1 MAGSKARKPDGTSAQ
16 LQTGR
21 RAGKRSRKDEPEH
34 TSQPEPGADGNVD
47 GHGTV
52 PSGPIAAT
60 PAHRF
65 TQRMTCQSLKKNG
78 ADIIQCQSCI
88 ERRNDS
94 GGCRFAGFR
103 AFKLLDPTGSAAP
116 DNVDDIPS
124 KPLKGEAKPPVP
136 NKKRKLNSHPPLPSG
151 LDYRNYALVGD
162 REQHTATRKGKNCL
176 FSTST
181 PLGTSPMPLSDTDTY
196 IMSKIIPALC
206 KALKRELQHEE
217 QSVHPTIRIAE
228 DPAQR
233 SLCDSCATTLFVISY
248 VCHVCGREYC
258 PDCYDDWIGGGNIR
272 FETCSRNKTH
282 TKEQLLIA
290 VRACEGELKAV
301 VTEMELF
308 LRKSTSPE
316 QQAETKGQDR
326 GKYPVRMLQDE
337 MFAPVYEFTAEDF
350 DEGTFKDIWGMHGH
364 PIIIKD
370 CLDRFNLPWDPEYF
384 INNHGHEDCTLV
396 QTCPPFK
403 NHITKVARFFE
414 QFGKPHGSTDNP
426 NQKGTQSS
434 GFTDEALKLKDWP
447 PADNFGDVFPDLMID
462 FEHALPEAVAKHVK
476 HNGVYNLTSRFPE
489 GYNKPDLGPKMY
501 NAFPATVQMDGRIGG
516 TTNLHRDITDAINF
530 MMYATSV
537 DDDTDAPGA
546 IWDIFPIGA
555 TKYIRDY
562 LDKQFP
568 GQPTDPFHRQNC
580 YLSPEDL
587 EILYTEHGVQS
598 YRILQRPGDAV
609 MIPAG
614 CAHQVR
620 NIKDCIKV
628 AVDFLSPENVEICE
642 YLLQENRAIAERAN
656 SSAALVT
663 KKGKESKKM
672 SRVKKE
678 DVLQLWKCLM
688 YYYEGVRGQLR
699 AADPCKAGGKAKE
712 AADTTVA
719 DKMNI
724 DKVSDT
730 DTPMAETASL
740 EEKKAGGED
749 LLKASP
755 PEIDKNDTA
764 AEPSDLE
771 GQGEIIVIT

>member
-1 MAGSKARKPDGTSAQ
+1 MAGSRAKKAEIAPSNQPPEK
-16 LQTGR
+16 
-21 RAGKRSRKDEPEH
+21 RAGKRTRKDSPGQASQYETDIGPEG
-34 TSQPEPGADGNVD
+34 QCA
-47 GHGTV
+47 V
-52 PSGPIAAT
+52 PLNSSPVEAT
-60 PAHRF
+60 PAHKF
-65 TQRMTCQSLKKNG
+65 IQRMTCQSLKKNG
-78 ADIIQCQSCI
+78 ANIIQCQSCI

-103 AFKLLDPTGSAAP
+103 AFKLLNPADDSTDDVTLSEASKVDTNGS
-116 DNVDDIPS
+116 
-124 KPLKGEAKPPVP
+124 
-136 NKKRKLNSHPPLPSG
+136 NKKRKLNGHPPLPLG

-162 REQHTATRKGKNCL
+162 RKGHAVAKQDQNCL
-176 FSTST
+176 FSFSA
-181 PLGTSPMPLSDTDTY
+181 PLGKSPKPLSDTDTY
-196 IMSKIIPALC
+196 IMSKITPALC

-217 QSVHPTIRIAE
+217 RSKHPIIRIAE

-233 SLCDSCATTLFVISY
+233 SLCDSCATTLFIASY

-258 PDCYDDWIGGGNIR
+258 PDCYDDWTESGNIR

-282 TKEQLLIA
+282 TKEQLLLV

-301 VTEMELF
+301 VAEMELF
-308 LRKSTSPE
+308 MEKSKPSKEP
-316 QQAETKGQDR
+316 QAGDFDR
-326 GKYPVRMLQDE
+326 GSYPVRALQGD
-337 MFAPVYEFTAEDF
+337 MFAPVYEFAAEHF
-350 DEGTFKDIWGMHGH
+350 DEEAFKDIWSMHGR

-370 CLDRFNLPWDPEYF
+370 CLDRFSLPWDPEYF

-403 NHITKVARFFE
+403 NYVTKVARFFE
-414 QFGKPHGSTDNP
+414 QFGKPHGTRISNP
-426 NQKGTQSS
+426 KGAPSS
-434 GFTDEALKLKDWP
+434 SFTDETLKLKDWP
-447 PADNFGDVFPDLMID
+447 PADNFADVFPDLMID
-462 FEHALPEAVAKHVK
+462 FELALPEAVAQHVK
-476 HNGVYNLTSRFPE
+476 HNGVYNLASRFPE

-537 DDDTDAPGA
+537 DDDLDAPGA

-555 TKYIRDY
+555 TKFVRDY
-562 LDKQFP
+562 LDEQFP
-568 GQPTDPFHRQNC
+568 GQPADPFHRQNC
-580 YLSPEDL
+580 YLSLEDL
-587 EILYTEHGVQS
+587 EVLYTEHGVQS

-656 SSAALVT
+656 SSAALIT

-688 YYYEGVRGQLR
+688 YYYEGVRGQLW
-699 AADPCKAGGKAKE
+699 AVGPEELEKAKE
-712 AADTTVA
+712 DFVA
-719 DKMNI
+719 KDGDKMDI
-724 DKVSDT
+724 EKMAHT
-730 DTPMAETASL
+730 DTSRAETAPSGGKTYDGEEDVL
-740 EEKKAGGED
+740 EAM
-749 LLKASP
+749 P
-755 PEIDKNDTA
+755 
-764 AEPSDLE
+764 LE
-771 GQGEIIVIT
+771 TSNSIVITGSRKENKQDEIIVIT